1 MSKVLEKKSES
12 SDSYAKFAMIVIAR
26 YRFRAFVLKFQREP
40 GPQEPIFFD
49 ERQDSPVKADLDTAR
64 RQLTQVA
71 RASRIRLQPVLE
83 FLGMSMPA
91 NEGRTTARPPV
102 PIRSRRPQM
111 PALRLPSD
119 RPKISSAWSR

>member
-1 MSKVLEKKSES
+1 MDLSSKRLELLCLLIRGISKMSKVLEIKTES

-64 RQLTQVA
+64 APTQLDRVILA
-71 RASRIRLQPVLE
+71 GCAKRAS
-83 FLGMSMPA
+83 FA
-91 NEGRTTARPPV
+91 TT
-102 PIRSRRPQM
+102 QQT
-111 PALRLPSD
+111 LR
-119 RPKISSAWSR
+119 A